1 MILLNEQA
9 YFHLQEMIMSNQL
22 SYHKIYSE
30 TKLASE
36 LGISR
41 TPFRDAIHRL
51 ASEGYIDIIPSKGFR
66 LHELTRRDVHETF
79 QIRSALECYCTLQ
92 ITKAHKSP
100 KAAALFEELG
110 FTVSQLKKVLETTQ
124 SITDFC
130 EYDFMF
136 HTKIIDYIENEQF
149 TSIFANF
156 MYRMRRLAESSL
168 AHEGRMNDTY
178 YEHLAIYEAMKKGDI
193 ENIYNITLKHMEN
206 PAEINLS
213 DL

>member
-1 MILLNEQA
+1 MRGRRLVAASYLIAARIINQINLS
-9 YFHLQEMIMSNQL
+9 LQ
-22 SYHKIYSE
+22 
-30 TKLASE
+30 
-36 LGISR
+36 
-41 TPFRDAIHRL
+41 D
-51 ASEGYIDIIPSKGFR
+51 
-66 LHELTRRDVHETF
+66 
-79 QIRSALECYCTLQ
+79 
-92 ITKAHKSP
+92 SP
-100 KAAALFEELG
+100 
-110 FTVSQLKKVLETTQ
+110 
-124 SITDFC
+124 
-130 EYDFMF
+130 YDFMF